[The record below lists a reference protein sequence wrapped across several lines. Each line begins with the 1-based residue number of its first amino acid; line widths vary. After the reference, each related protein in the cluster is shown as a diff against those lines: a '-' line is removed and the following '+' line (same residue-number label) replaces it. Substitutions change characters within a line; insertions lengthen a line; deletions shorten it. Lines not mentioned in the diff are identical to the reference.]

1 LSDWAACTRGD
12 AISNREK
19 IMRLA
24 EGIIFERY
32 VIYGVCGVVKRTI
45 SELGILKVELDWI
58 QHHDK

>member
-1 LSDWAACTRGD
+1 MLSDWAACTRGD

-24 EGIIFERY
+24 EGIIFEG
-32 VIYGVCGVVKRTI
+32 YGVCGVVKRTI

-58 QHHDK
+58 QYHDK